1 MTEALVT
8 VFDHYGVV
16 LNPGRTQ
23 QAVLCPLG
31 HEDHPSCSVTLG
43 DIELWRCHSCGE
55 GGDAITLIELKEG
68 KGFVAAKSILA
79 RLAGSSD
86 SDLRDKRSS
95 GRRVPGKPGSYT
107 PRYRRSMAAGGSR

>member
-1 MTEALVT
+1 MTEALVA

-16 LNPGRTQ
+16 LNPARTQ

-79 RLAGSSD
+79 GLVGVGD
-86 SDLRDKRSS
+86 SNLFGKR
-95 GRRVPGKPGSYT
+95 GPGQRVPGKPGSYT
-107 PRYRRSMAAGGSR
+107 PRYRRSMAAGGSA